1 MTQRRKAQ
9 RQADASERR
18 MLERALK
25 KTIRAR
31 WNVTAAAAALGMPLS
46 TMKHKMKRLKV
57 RQKRS

>member
-1 MTQRRKAQ
+1 
-9 RQADASERR
+9 

-25 KTIRAR
+25 KTMRAR
-31 WNVTAAAAALGMPLS
+31 WNVTAAAAALGIPLS